1 MANNRKDAEH
11 YIISMIAKMDPSGT
25 NANFL
30 KTRFA
35 HMTDKQFDAYM
46 TAVENGDDY
55 ISVIAPNLEEGQMDT
70 ARNIALAKEWGVELF
85 HHLWLTD
92 AVTGMTYKT
101 KYKHLCLWLPI
112 RRQIQTL
119 KNKMSVPE
127 DNKHVDDLTDQPTGA
142 SKGSSISFPELLGLR
157 AQGCDKS
164 AEELIKFRGGDL
176 TAMRA
181 MDKMIHD
188 TGGARMETF
197 YHLNSRAK
205 ATTTFSIL
213 LKGMHLD
220 NNA

>member
-11 YIISMIAKMDPSGT
+11 YIISMIAKMDPSGM

-142 SKGSSISFPELLGLR
+142 SKGS
-157 AQGCDKS
+157 
-164 AEELIKFRGGDL
+164 EELIKFRGGDL

>member
-1 MANNRKDAEH
+1 MPNRKEAEH
-11 YIISMIAKMDPSGT
+11 YIVSMIAQLDPSGL
-25 NANFL
+25 NASFL

-35 HMTDKQFDAYM
+35 HMTDKQFDTYM
-46 TAVENGDDY
+46 TAIEEGRDFV
-55 ISVIAPNLEEGQMDT
+55 SVISPVLEESGITTD
-70 ARNIALAKEWGVELF
+70 NNLALAKKWDIPLF
-85 HHLWLTD
+85 HYLWMTD
-92 AVTGMTYKT
+92 ATTGITYKT
-101 KYKHLCLWLPI
+101 KYKHLCVWLPI

-181 MDKMIHD
+181 MDKMIHE

-205 ATTTFSIL
+205 ATVTFSIL